1 MIKEVIKGIIS
12 PKAVKRANNM
22 EALELLDGE
31 EDNGGP
37 GQNESGD
44 EEDKSIFDIDLLKGV
59 YIPTALKCNHQ
70 SKE

>member
-37 GQNESGD
+37 GQSES
-44 EEDKSIFDIDLLKGV
+44 EDKQDKSMFDLDLLKGV
-59 YIPTALKCNHQ
+59 YISTALKCNHQ